1 MDSSQIDLICLTVL
15 GPVIATCSPRG
26 PFLASPGIIL
36 YMINES
42 RAHLVAAATPP
53 TAEQI
58 AAIDPTTMDVANV
71 AALQRLLA
79 ACQQA
84 RLVAN

>member
-1 MDSSQIDLICLTVL
+1 MGCRATDRVAST
-15 GPVIATCSPRG
+15 PVAVAA
-26 PFLASPGIIL
+26 LAVV
-36 YMINES
+36 
-42 RAHLVAAATPP
+42 AVAAATPP

-58 AAIDPTTMDVANV
+58 AAIDPATMDVANV

-84 RLVAN
+84 RLGAN

>member
-1 MDSSQIDLICLTVL
+1 MGCRATDRVAST
-15 GPVIATCSPRG
+15 PVAVAA
-26 PFLASPGIIL
+26 LAVVV
-36 YMINES
+36 
-42 RAHLVAAATPP
+42 VAAATPP

-84 RLVAN
+84 RLGAN